1 MFNKLAVASSLA
13 LFSVY
18 ASAADYTGLT
28 VDLTGIDG
36 AAIAIATAM
45 MGILA
50 VFWGVRKI
58 MSLVG

>member
-1 MFNKLAVASSLA
+1 MRNGLLFVSLLGLSGVAA
-13 LFSVY
+13 
-18 ASAADYTGLT
+18 AADYSGLT
-28 VDLTGIDG
+28 VDLSGIDG

-50 VFWGVRKI
+50 VFWGVKKI